1 MDDADHQQQFVLQLT
16 ECQNRIYAYIFS
28 MIGDH
33 ARASDVLQET
43 NLVLWQRKKD
53 WTAGAPF
60 LPWAFTV
67 ARFQVLANL
76 RDRGRERCMLDP
88 ELIETLSNDVA
99 AESSR
104 LEETRVALR
113 ECLTRLTEQNRSLI
127 QLRYEHGK
135 SIGSIAEA
143 TQRSEEAVKVTLLRI
158 RRSLHACVMK
168 HLSPEAAER

>member
-1 MDDADHQQQFVLQLT
+1 MDDAEHQQQFVLQLT

-28 MIGDH
+28 MLGDH

-43 NLVLWQRKKD
+43 NLVLWQRAKD
-53 WTAGAPF
+53 WSCGAPF
-60 LPWAFTV
+60 LPWAFAV

-76 RDRGRERCMLDP
+76 RDRSRERCILDS
-88 ELIETLSNDVA
+88 ELIETLSQDVA

-113 ECLTRLTEQNRSLI
+113 GCLSQLTEQNRSMI

-135 SIGSIAEA
+135 SIVTIAE
-143 TQRSEEAVKVTLLRI
+143 TLQRSEEAVKVTLLRI
-158 RRSLHACVMK
+158 RRSLHACVTK
-168 HLSPEAAER
+168 QLSTDAAE

>member
-43 NLVLWQRKKD
+43 NLVLWQRAKD
-53 WTAGAPF
+53 WTSGAPF
-60 LPWAFTV
+60 LPWAFAV

-76 RDRGRERCMLDP
+76 RDRGRERCMLDT
-88 ELIETLSNDVA
+88 ELIETLSQDVA
-99 AESSR
+99 EESSR

-158 RRSLHACVMK
+158 RRSLHACVTK
-168 HLSPEAAER
+168 QLSPEAAER